1 MPEKFAVKT
10 HHAMVFVPLDK
21 DRASASANILM
32 VDDFDIG
39 HEENF
44 FSRTRQAYA
53 PIQVFAM

>member
-1 MPEKFAVKT
+1 
-10 HHAMVFVPLDK
+10 MVFVPLDK